1 MCVCVSPVC
10 SVCRKFLQQHED
22 YQERLYEVEAPGG
35 WSQRRNIWLNI
46 KLGRYSLCNNL
57 MYVYIYIYIVYDFS
71 VLSVPSVLMWCRLAL
86 VFLGFNEESGPTSGE
101 TQRNEV
107 SLSFS
112 LLMLCLFSDL
122 TFALMFMY
130 HTTRNAL

>member
-1 MCVCVSPVC
+1 
-10 SVCRKFLQQHED
+10 
-22 YQERLYEVEAPGG
+22 
-35 WSQRRNIWLNI
+35 
-46 KLGRYSLCNNL
+46 
-57 MYVYIYIYIVYDFS
+57 
-71 VLSVPSVLMWCRLAL
+71 MWCHLAL
-86 VFLGFNEESGPTSGE
+86 VFLGFNEESGPTSE

-130 HTTRNAL
+130 HKTRNALK